1 MNIVFFTEWAKLVH
15 IEGSTYSNTD
25 ETLSP
30 LIQLN
35 IGSLNQTWMFK
46 LMFFFFTKYSDLVPI
61 MGSIYDNN
69 DKNFTSLIPLD
80 TACLRIYLTVFTP
93 SSLFIE

>member
-1 MNIVFFTEWAKLVH
+1 
-15 IEGSTYSNTD
+15 
-25 ETLSP
+25 
-30 LIQLN
+30 
-35 IGSLNQTWMFK
+35 MFK

-93 SSLFIE
+93 SSLFIEQANLRHIKGSMYDNNDKNLTYLIALYNVTSH